1 MAAIF
6 YDPDHYSTAGP
17 RLMGRNAAGE
27 SFLRAYFRHGRAET
41 HWAYVD
47 TESHGASFR
56 QAVAAAGRAEPV
68 RIAGRAD
75 LRDLKQAGVLYKPDP
90 TLPVEA
96 WRRAM
101 FGDASWS
108 LCGITHATSSA
119 RVMDSIAELLTAPL
133 QPWDAL
139 ICTSE
144 AVKGNVSRVLDAAAD
159 HLARRLGTRPAPL
172 LQLPVIPLGIHTD
185 DHAFDAGA
193 RAAARR
199 GLGADDDTIVVL
211 YLGRLSAHA
220 KAHPLAMYRAL
231 QMASKGLAA
240 GQRVMLVECGWFS
253 SDATARAF
261 ARAAALVCPG
271 VTLRHLDGRQAE
283 ARDQAWAAADI
294 FCSLADNFQESFGLV
309 PIEAMAAGLPVVVSD
324 WSGYRESVRDGIDGL
339 LIPTLI
345 PPPGTGEVFAIR
357 HAVGIDDYDAYS
369 GYAGAH
375 VAVDIDACA
384 HAFSTLF
391 ASADLRR
398 RMGAAGKA
406 RARAVYDWQ
415 VIIPRY
421 EALWAE
427 QDAIRLAHPVGRNL
441 SPWPARLDP
450 FHAFE
455 GYASRTL
462 DAESRFVLTDADL
475 ASAIARLG
483 DYLGLGIVK
492 YTLAVSLPKAG
503 LEAILTAVAAA
514 PRTTGQIAARFPS
527 GAAGLVIR
535 SVVFLLKL
543 GLIRIK
549 A

>member
-1 MAAIF
+1 
-6 YDPDHYSTAGP
+6 
-17 RLMGRNAAGE
+17 
-27 SFLRAYFRHGRAET
+27 
-41 HWAYVD
+41 
-47 TESHGASFR
+47 
-56 QAVAAAGRAEPV
+56 
-68 RIAGRAD
+68 
-75 LRDLKQAGVLYKPDP
+75 
-90 TLPVEA
+90 
-96 WRRAM
+96 
-101 FGDASWS
+101 
-108 LCGITHATSSA
+108 
-119 RVMDSIAELLTAPL
+119 
-133 QPWDAL
+133 
-139 ICTSE
+139 
-144 AVKGNVSRVLDAAAD
+144 
-159 HLARRLGTRPAPL
+159 
-172 LQLPVIPLGIHTD
+172 
-185 DHAFDAGA
+185 
-193 RAAARR
+193 
-199 GLGADDDTIVVL
+199 
-211 YLGRLSAHA
+211 
-220 KAHPLAMYRAL
+220 
-231 QMASKGLAA
+231 
-240 GQRVMLVECGWFS
+240 
-253 SDATARAF
+253 
-261 ARAAALVCPG
+261 
-271 VTLRHLDGRQAE
+271 
-283 ARDQAWAAADI
+283 
-294 FCSLADNFQESFGLV
+294 
-309 PIEAMAAGLPVVVSD
+309 
-324 WSGYRESVRDGIDGL
+324 
-339 LIPTLI
+339 
-345 PPPGTGEVFAIR
+345 EVFAIR

-384 HAFSTLF
+384 HAFSALF

-415 VIIPRY
+415 VIVPRY

-427 QDAIRLAHPVGRNL
+427 QDAIRLAHPVGRNP